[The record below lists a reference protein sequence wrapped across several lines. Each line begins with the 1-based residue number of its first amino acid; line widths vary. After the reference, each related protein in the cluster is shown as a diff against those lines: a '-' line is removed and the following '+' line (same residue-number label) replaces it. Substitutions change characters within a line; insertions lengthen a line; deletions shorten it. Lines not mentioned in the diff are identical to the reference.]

1 MKTTFFR
8 SHLQRL
14 SLFALTCLP
23 IIGVQLDASAGVITL
38 TDVNITDAMSITSQT
53 GMASGVTVA
62 ETYAEST
69 LIPYNSLVPI
79 QPDAGHL
86 AIVTPGQTYF
96 DKIVNFSGFTSNEIG
111 LMTFQITNSTP
122 YNWSDYHFE
131 IWNTSF
137 TVREQAPWAFPNSP
151 NFTLPL
157 VSDQFTGLSIN
168 PNVGSSFSFQNSGE
182 LHEVGVTGIYT
193 LRMELFSF
201 ANTGAGQFGLRQV
214 ATVTPEP
221 ASMAIFGIGG
231 SVLMYVRRRRGRS
244 TSKGNVPS

>member
-1 MKTTFFR
+1 MI
-8 SHLQRL
+8 
-14 SLFALTCLP
+14 CLP
-23 IIGVQLDASAGVITL
+23 IIGVQSVASAGVITL
-38 TDVNITDAMSITSQT
+38 TDVNIMDAMSITSQT

-69 LIPYNSLVPI
+69 LIPYNGLVPI
-79 QPDAGHL
+79 QPDAGHY
-86 AIVTPGQTYF
+86 AVVTPGHTYF
-96 DKIVNFSGFTSNEIG
+96 DKIVSYSGFTSNEIG

-137 TVREQAPWAFPNSP
+137 TVREQAPWAFPNP
-151 NFTLPL
+151 PAFTSPL
-157 VSDQFTGLSIN
+157 VSDQFTGLTIN
-168 PNVGSSFSFQNSGE
+168 PNVGSLYSFAGSGE

-193 LRMELFSF
+193 LRMQLFSF
-201 ANTGAGQFGLRQV
+201 ANSGSGQFGLRQV

-231 SVLMYVRRRRGRS
+231 SMLMYVRRRRGRT
-244 TSKGNVPS
+244 TSKGNVPN

>member
-1 MKTTFFR
+1 MI
-8 SHLQRL
+8 
-14 SLFALTCLP
+14 CLP
-23 IIGVQLDASAGVITL
+23 IIGVQSDASAGVITL
-38 TDVNITDAMSITSQT
+38 TDVNIMDAMSITSQT
-53 GMASGVTVA
+53 GMASGVSVA
-62 ETYAEST
+62 EPYAEST
-69 LIPYNSLVPI
+69 LIPYTGLVPI

-86 AIVTPGQTYF
+86 AIVTPGLTYF

-122 YNWSDYHFE
+122 YHWLDYHFE

-151 NFTLPL
+151 TFTPAL

-168 PNVGSSFSFQNSGE
+168 PNVGSVFSFPNSGE
-182 LHEVGVTGIYT
+182 RHEVGVTGIYT

-201 ANTGAGQFGLRQV
+201 ANTGAGEFGLRQV
-214 ATVTPEP
+214 ATTTPEP

-244 TSKGNVPS
+244 TSKGNVPA